1 MPKPIAVAPR
11 TVGLLHLRFHRS
23 AQENEGAGWGPTRL
37 QPLAQQP
44 PLRVVRAFPLE
55 DGAALTHLHNVSGGV
70 LGGDQLTLR
79 VAVEAGAQV
88 QLTSTGATRVYRHR
102 PTFAAASQVNSF
114 TVAPGGLLEYLPDSL
129 IPFAG
134 ARFQQRTQIE
144 LAEDAGLFYW
154 EVIAPGRE
162 AHNELFAYDELALH
176 LDITAAGQPIVRE
189 RLRLQPALRPL
200 TSLAR
205 MGAYRYFGTF
215 YICRVGVP
223 AAQWLAL
230 ESELM
235 ALAQRLTQPGS
246 VLWGVSTMPAHGL
259 TVRTLSLTNR
269 AISDGLL
276 QFWQQAKLALYG
288 RRAIPPRK
296 VY

>member
-1 MPKPIAVAPR
+1 MPNPIAVAPR

-23 AQENEGAGWGPTRL
+23 ELENERAGWGPTRL

-44 PLRVVRAFPLE
+44 PLRVVRAFPLA
-55 DGAALTHLHNVSGGV
+55 DGAVLTHLHNVSGGV

-79 VAVEAGAQV
+79 VAVERGAQV

-102 PTFAAASQVNSF
+102 PAFAAASQVNHFS
-114 TVAPGGLLEYLPDSL
+114 VAPGGLLEYLPDSL

-134 ARFQQRTQIE
+134 ARFQQQTQIT

-162 AHNELFAYDELALH
+162 AHNELFAYDEVALH
-176 LDITAAGQPIVRE
+176 LDIAAAGQPIVLE
-189 RLRLQPALRPL
+189 RLRLQPAVHPL
-200 TSLAR
+200 TSMAR
-205 MGAYRYFGTF
+205 MGAYRYFGAF

-223 AAQWLAL
+223 PAQWLAL

-235 ALAQRLTQPGS
+235 ALAQRLTQPNS

-259 TVRTLSLTNR
+259 TIRALSLTNR
-269 AISDGLL
+269 AINEGFL
-276 QFWQQAKLALYG
+276 QFWQQAKVALYG
-288 RRAIPPRK
+288 RNAIPPRK

>member
-23 AQENEGAGWGPTRL
+23 AQEKEGAGWGPTRL

-134 ARFQQRTQIE
+134 ARFQQQTRIE

-276 QFWQQAKLALYG
+276 QFWQQAKVVLYG
-288 RRAIPPRK
+288 RKPIPPRK

>member
-276 QFWQQAKLALYG
+276 QFWQQAKVALYG
-288 RRAIPPRK
+288 RKPIPPRK

>member
-1 MPKPIAVAPR
+1 MPNPTTVASR

-44 PLRVVRAFPLE
+44 PLRVVRAFPLD
-55 DGAALTHLHNVSGGV
+55 DGAVLTHLHNVSGGV

-102 PTFAAASQVNSF
+102 PAFAAASQVNSF
-114 TVAPGGLLEYLPDSL
+114 TVAGGGLLEYLPDSL

-134 ARFQQRTQIE
+134 ARFQQQTRIE

-176 LDITAAGQPIVRE
+176 LDITATGQPIVRE

-200 TSLAR
+200 TSTAR

-288 RRAIPPRK
+288 RSAIPPRK